1 MKAAKPVE
9 VDNKAHQ
16 NQNKKQKQKVPVVV
30 PQQEVEVTTIQT
42 QKSDNQVSN
51 PGSANPGNNKS
62 GLSGTAAAVHGS
74 QNIYDQ
80 GSKVMYGKYQDSL
93 QKTGD
98 LNHPETKDMEKG
110 YMATLNINQIED
122 YNNNKSG
129 KYVPKTLEQQAEV
142 HQESKKVQEG
152 KTAKPEKNVKSENN
166 AEEKSAAEI
175 KDKAEE
181 QSTEAAPSPNA
192 QNNPEFTQL
201 SSKIAA
207 TAHSQKSHEPAQK
220 ASDAAQAAAPSP
232 ANERQSMAQA
242 GKVDHMDAQKPGTFS
257 KEDFKALLK
266 QKIEGIRLPKDEAEA
281 DDFENNNNIQQV
293 NKNAVADVKNEK
305 NAATNDIASAT
316 AAKPDIGAQ
325 PVRAVAK
332 MPTPNTGKA
341 PGVPNAAKA
350 MPNKRDSA
358 NVEKPL
364 QEETNTIDSEMK
376 AHGVTDQMLAKSN
389 EPSFT
394 EALDEK
400 NKAKTESAAATQKFR
415 KTENTELSKTREQ
428 AQSQAVHHIGGMH
441 DARKGGLNHA
451 HGEQKNTAT
460 KDSQKR
466 KEIAD
471 HINSI
476 YNTSKTEV
484 DNILNNLDKKVA
496 EMFDY
501 GSKIA
506 KKAFEDHVDKGMRD
520 YKKKRYGDAY
530 AKYGALATAGLWL
543 WDKATGLPDEVNKYF
558 VSGKALYIEIMDQH
572 IDKIATHVTEQ
583 LNAAKARIAK
593 GKKDVQTY
601 VNSLSPSLRKIGK
614 EAIAEIQ
621 NKFNAL
627 EESVN
632 SKKDAL
638 IDVLA
643 KKYAENVA
651 SIDARIEELKAQNSG
666 FINKALNALSG
677 VFAFIIEIKNTLT
690 NLLSGIADVVMAIIA
705 DPIGFFKNLIAG
717 VGQGFANFGAN
728 IWTHLKTGFF
738 TWLTGATKGI
748 SLTMPED
755 IFSLKGIFS
764 ITTQVLGLTWNG
776 IRAIGSRVIGEPVMK
791 VLETSFEMVQIVRKE
806 GVAGLW
812 EHLKDQFADLKATI
826 MDTIMD
832 MIQTQVIQAGIKWV
846 MGLLTPVG
854 AFIKAAMAII
864 DVVKFFIQRAAQIM
878 ELIKAFIDS
887 VAAIASGNVSAVAKS
902 IENALGKAVPVLI
915 GFLASLLGIGGLAD
929 KVLGVIRKIRQ
940 RIENAIVKFWTFVK
954 DKAKGL
960 FGKIVGKSKKDN
972 THEPEKQK
980 KIDAG
985 FMYLKDEEKKADE
998 NHNNK
1003 LTLEQ
1008 ANKAAKKT
1016 KAKYSVFSSLKAESK
1031 DDKIVY
1037 RYTASPENVHET
1049 GTELENTDKVDGYL
1063 LDNNSADKKTDLT
1076 ITEQRQGKQRIGY
1089 KAILPNSKGN
1099 DADGIIVGDTENAYV
1114 KKRKEKN
1121 DFEKKY
1127 KELLSLNSAEERR
1140 KKINAGADEHDK
1152 FKPIIRKT
1160 VVNGDKTTITY
1171 GYIGGSETFIVTYD
1185 NKTNETEKVI
1195 AKNISLHNFG
1205 RGKTQGQTVEGLNRA
1220 HIVANEVRG
1229 SGYIEGHNLML
1240 TSDTFNKVTMRDE
1253 EIAIGEYLNRAGG
1266 LSSVKSFNMTVTV
1279 QRFENDENSTA
1290 EELRTGLSNRKNT
1303 LEEKISKM
1311 SDEEKITSERYKE
1324 YATLEAL
1331 LNMTNAKLL
1340 ETVAAGAK
1348 TKGVRRVK
1356 NVLYIITDVVFE
1368 NNRKITPDEEFKTGP
1383 DHFLG
1388 TK

>member
-16 NQNKKQKQKVPVVV
+16 NQNKKQKQKDPVVL
-30 PQQEVEVTTIQT
+30 PQSEVEMTTIQT
-42 QKSDNQVSN
+42 QKSVNQVSN
-51 PGSANPGNNKS
+51 PGSATSDDSKVSLN
-62 GLSGTAAAVHGS
+62 GTPAAVHGS

-80 GSKVMYGKYQDSL
+80 GSKISYGRFQENL

-98 LNHPETKDMEKG
+98 INHPETKEMEKD
-110 YMATLNINQIED
+110 YMATLNVNQIED
-122 YNNNKSG
+122 YQNLKSG
-129 KYVPKTLEQQAEV
+129 NYTPKTLQEQAEV
-142 HQESKKVQEG
+142 YQEG
-152 KTAKPEKNVKSENN
+152 KKV
-166 AEEKSAAEI
+166 EEGKATNTETAAESEHKAEGKPAAGT

-181 QSTEAAPSPNA
+181 QSVEAVPSPNA

-201 SSKIAA
+201 SGKIAA

-232 ANERQSMAQA
+232 ANERESMAQA

-257 KEDFKALLK
+257 KDDFKALLK
-266 QKIEGIRLPKDEAEA
+266 KKIEGIRLPKDEAEA

-316 AAKPDIGAQ
+316 AAKPNIGAQ
-325 PVRAVAK
+325 PVRSVAK

-341 PGVPNAAKA
+341 PNVPNAAKA
-350 MPNKRDSA
+350 MPNKRDAAS
-358 NVEKPL
+358 VEQPL

-376 AHGVTDQMLAKSN
+376 THGVTDKMLANSN

-400 NKAKTESAAATQKFR
+400 NKAKTESTAATQKFR
-415 KTENTELSKTREQ
+415 KTENTELSKTRQQ
-428 AQSQAVHHIGGMH
+428 AQSQAVQHIGGMH
-441 DARKGGLNHA
+441 NARKGGLNHA

-476 YNTSKTEV
+476 YNSSKTEV
-484 DNILNNLDKKVA
+484 DGILNNLDKKVA

-506 KKAFEDHVDKGMRD
+506 KKAFEDHVDKGMKE

-558 VSGKALYIEIMDQH
+558 VSGKALYIETMDHH
-572 IDKIATHVTEQ
+572 IDKIATHVTDQ
-583 LNAAKARIAK
+583 LNAAKAKIAK

-677 VFAFIIEIKNTLT
+677 VFAIIIEIKNTLT

-748 SLTMPED
+748 DLTMPED
-755 IFSLKGIFS
+755 LFSLKGIFS

-776 IRAIGSRVIGEPVMK
+776 IRAIGARVIGEPVMK

-826 MDTIMD
+826 MDSIMD
-832 MIQTQVIQAGIKWV
+832 MIQTQVIQAGIKWI

-887 VAAIASGNVSAVAKS
+887 VAAIASGNVGAVAKS

-954 DKAKGL
+954 GKAGKLLSKIGVSNKDKKGKAKKEKETRTQEEMKRDLHKGITEGTKL
-960 FGKIVGKSKKDN
+960 LKDKSLDKKQIQKQLDVLEETYELKELKIVITKVDKEGKETSHIEGEVNPKEKGFDVTRDLN
-972 THEPEKQK
+972 DKELKYSIRKIAFVENETYDINKGEYPEKLRQDMLK
-980 KIDAG
+980 FISKIPELNKQND
-985 FMYLKDEEKKADE
+985 
-998 NHNNK
+998 NK
-1003 LTLEQ
+1003 LRKDMISDTGGIRKWEIHQGAIYSPFVGEYQQ
-1008 ANKAAKKT
+1008 A
-1016 KAKYSVFSSLKAESK
+1016 LQEM
-1031 DDKIVY
+1031 
-1037 RYTASPENVHET
+1037 
-1049 GTELENTDKVDGYL
+1049 
-1063 LDNNSADKKTDLT
+1063 
-1076 ITEQRQGKQRIGY
+1076 
-1089 KAILPNSKGN
+1089 
-1099 DADGIIVGDTENAYV
+1099 
-1114 KKRKEKN
+1114 RKEIK
-1121 DFEKKY
+1121 
-1127 KELLSLNSAEERR
+1127 
-1140 KKINAGADEHDK
+1140 
-1152 FKPIIRKT
+1152 
-1160 VVNGDKTTITY
+1160 
-1171 GYIGGSETFIVTYD
+1171 
-1185 NKTNETEKVI
+1185 
-1195 AKNISLHNFG
+1195 
-1205 RGKTQGQTVEGLNRA
+1205 
-1220 HIVANEVRG
+1220 
-1229 SGYIEGHNLML
+1229 
-1240 TSDTFNKVTMRDE
+1240 
-1253 EIAIGEYLNRAGG
+1253 GE
-1266 LSSVKSFNMTVTV
+1266 
-1279 QRFENDENSTA
+1279 
-1290 EELRTGLSNRKNT
+1290 
-1303 LEEKISKM
+1303 
-1311 SDEEKITSERYKE
+1311 
-1324 YATLEAL
+1324 
-1331 LNMTNAKLL
+1331 
-1340 ETVAAGAK
+1340 
-1348 TKGVRRVK
+1348 
-1356 NVLYIITDVVFE
+1356 YIITTETGGSFLGDAVTKGTSIKNEKIQKMPRDISTGKNHKTQQPEDIVKHIHQSMKKNKNADISFTIVEPIISGSSVHGILNEMITQEILNIYPNIKIKLVTIQETLGVNSDRVKRSLNNKVLKMNKIAKANRVHINYAQTSYILGEDIPNQTNYDGKE
-1368 NNRKITPDEEFKTGP
+1368 NIIIFNAMNEKIVAYQITPIENTITRDIVIA
-1383 DHFLG
+1383 LG
-1388 TK
+1388 NGTFNGKLEGIL

>member
-16 NQNKKQKQKVPVVV
+16 NQNKKQKQKDPVVL
-30 PQQEVEVTTIQT
+30 PQSEVEMTTIQT
-42 QKSDNQVSN
+42 QKSGNQVSN
-51 PGSANPGNNKS
+51 PGSATSDDSKVSLN
-62 GLSGTAAAVHGS
+62 GTPAAVHGS

-80 GSKVMYGKYQDSL
+80 GSKISYGRFQENL

-98 LNHPETKDMEKG
+98 INHPETKEMEKD
-110 YMATLNINQIED
+110 YMATLNVNQIED
-122 YNNNKSG
+122 YQNLKSG
-129 KYVPKTLEQQAEV
+129 NYTPKTLQEQAEV
-142 HQESKKVQEG
+142 YQEG
-152 KTAKPEKNVKSENN
+152 KKVEEGKTTNTETAAKSEQK
-166 AEEKSAAEI
+166 AEGKPAAGT
-175 KDKAEE
+175 KDRAEE
-181 QSTEAAPSPNA
+181 QSVEAAPSPNA

-201 SSKIAA
+201 SGKIAA

-232 ANERQSMAQA
+232 ANERESMAQA

-257 KEDFKALLK
+257 KDDFKALLK
-266 QKIEGIRLPKDEAEA
+266 KKIEGIRLPKDEAEA

-316 AAKPDIGAQ
+316 AAKPNIGAQ
-325 PVRAVAK
+325 PVRSVAK

-341 PGVPNAAKA
+341 PNVPNAAKA
-350 MPNKRDSA
+350 MPNKRDAAS
-358 NVEKPL
+358 VEKPL

-376 AHGVTDQMLAKSN
+376 THGVTDKMLANSN

-400 NKAKTESAAATQKFR
+400 NKAKTESTAATQKFR
-415 KTENTELSKTREQ
+415 KTENTELSKTRQQ
-428 AQSQAVHHIGGMH
+428 AQSQAVQHIGGMH
-441 DARKGGLNHA
+441 NARKGGLNHA

-476 YNTSKTEV
+476 YNSSKTEV
-484 DNILNNLDKKVA
+484 DGILNNLDKKVA

-506 KKAFEDHVDKGMRD
+506 KKAFEDHVDKGMKE

-558 VSGKALYIEIMDQH
+558 VSGKALYIETMDQH
-572 IDKIATHVTEQ
+572 IDKIATHVTDQ
-583 LNAAKARIAK
+583 LNAAKAKIAK

-651 SIDARIEELKAQNSG
+651 SIDARIEELKVQNSG

-677 VFAFIIEIKNTLT
+677 VFAIIIEIKNTLT

-748 SLTMPED
+748 DLTMPED

-776 IRAIGSRVIGEPVMK
+776 IRAIGARVIGEPVMK

-832 MIQTQVIQAGIKWV
+832 MIQTQVIQAGIKWI

-887 VAAIASGNVSAVAKS
+887 VAAIASGNVGAVAKS

-954 DKAKGL
+954 GKAKGL
-960 FGKIVGKSKKDN
+960 LGKIGGAKLGSDKKNKKEQKGVD
-972 THEPEKQK
+972 TRTMAEKERDLNAGVKEGTLLLKNENLDK
-980 KIDAG
+980 KEIQRR
-985 FMYLKDEEKKADE
+985 
-998 NHNNK
+998 
-1003 LTLEQ
+1003 LEVLEDRYDLQ
-1008 ANKAAKKT
+1008 E
-1016 KAKYSVFSSLKAESK
+1016 L
-1031 DDKIVY
+1031 KIV
-1037 RYTASPENVHET
+1037 
-1049 GTELENTDKVDGYL
+1049 TDKVDANKETVHIYGKVNPDKHGDKSDRKIDEAPKRGDHIFNLGLGKSFRSLASLTNSQSSLSSSFAKAGNVVDADEFHMTVKKVEQRSSAGDFNSQKFGATKARLEDRMADFMEAVNHNKPTNPSAITSLIKDLIDSAVDHDAINYLNAKDQQKAQNGKNKLQEIKQDLVKAIMAVESKDEKDSGYKDVEIAKQELKTAIKETQEL
-1063 LDNNSADKKTDLT
+1063 LD
-1076 ITEQRQGKQRIGY
+1076 E
-1089 KAILPNSKGN
+1089 
-1099 DADGIIVGDTENAYV
+1099 
-1114 KKRKEKN
+1114 KE
-1121 DFEKKY
+1121 
-1127 KELLSLNSAEERR
+1127 
-1140 KKINAGADEHDK
+1140 
-1152 FKPIIRKT
+1152 
-1160 VVNGDKTTITY
+1160 
-1171 GYIGGSETFIVTYD
+1171 
-1185 NKTNETEKVI
+1185 
-1195 AKNISLHNFG
+1195 IS
-1205 RGKTQGQTVEGLNRA
+1205 R
-1220 HIVANEVRG
+1220 
-1229 SGYIEGHNLML
+1229 
-1240 TSDTFNKVTMRDE
+1240 TMRINE
-1253 EIAIGEYLNRAGG
+1253 
-1266 LSSVKSFNMTVTV
+1266 
-1279 QRFENDENSTA
+1279 
-1290 EELRTGLSNRKNT
+1290 
-1303 LEEKISKM
+1303 
-1311 SDEEKITSERYKE
+1311 
-1324 YATLEAL
+1324 LEAL
-1331 LNMTNAKLL
+1331 KQNMNEVNRLKGISFYDTKQLL
-1340 ETVAAGAK
+1340 EDARKELKEIEHYQINDKDDKELITFQINK
-1348 TKGVRRVK
+1348 ELK
-1356 NVLYIITDVVFE
+1356 NVNEAKSLILQQ
-1368 NNRKITPDEEFKTGP
+1368 KIK
-1383 DHFLG
+1383 
-1388 TK
+1388 

>member
-16 NQNKKQKQKVPVVV
+16 NQNKKQKQKDPVVL
-30 PQQEVEVTTIQT
+30 PQSEVEMTTIQT
-42 QKSDNQVSN
+42 QKSGNQVSN
-51 PGSANPGNNKS
+51 PGSATSDDSKVSLN
-62 GLSGTAAAVHGS
+62 GTPAAVHGS

-80 GSKVMYGKYQDSL
+80 GSKISYGRFQENL

-98 LNHPETKDMEKG
+98 INHPETREMEKD
-110 YMATLNINQIED
+110 YMATLNVNQIED
-122 YNNNKSG
+122 YQNLKSG
-129 KYVPKTLEQQAEV
+129 NYTPKTLQEQAEV
-142 HQESKKVQEG
+142 YQEG
-152 KTAKPEKNVKSENN
+152 KKVEEGKTTNTETAAKPEHK
-166 AEEKSAAEI
+166 AEGKPAAGT

-181 QSTEAAPSPNA
+181 QSVEAAPSPNA

-201 SSKIAA
+201 SGKIAA

-232 ANERQSMAQA
+232 ANERESMAQA

-257 KEDFKALLK
+257 KDDFKALLK
-266 QKIEGIRLPKDEAEA
+266 KKIEGIRLPKDEAEA

-316 AAKPDIGAQ
+316 AAKPNIGAQ
-325 PVRAVAK
+325 PVRSVAK

-341 PGVPNAAKA
+341 PNVPNAAKA
-350 MPNKRDSA
+350 MPNKRDAAS
-358 NVEKPL
+358 VEKPL
-364 QEETNTIDSEMK
+364 QEETNSIDSEMK
-376 AHGVTDQMLAKSN
+376 THGVTDKMLANSN

-400 NKAKTESAAATQKFR
+400 NKAKTESTAATQKFR
-415 KTENTELSKTREQ
+415 KTENTELSKTRQQ
-428 AQSQAVHHIGGMH
+428 AQSQAVQHIGGMH
-441 DARKGGLNHA
+441 NARKGGLNHA

-476 YNTSKTEV
+476 YNSSKTEV
-484 DNILNNLDKKVA
+484 DGILNNLDKKVA

-506 KKAFEDHVDKGMRD
+506 KKAFEDHVDKGMKE

-558 VSGKALYIEIMDQH
+558 VSGKALYIETMDQH
-572 IDKIATHVTEQ
+572 IDKIATHVTDQ
-583 LNAAKARIAK
+583 LNAAKAKIAK

-621 NKFNAL
+621 NKFNVL

-651 SIDARIEELKAQNSG
+651 SIDSRIEELKAQNSG

-677 VFAFIIEIKNTLT
+677 VFAIIIEIKNTLT

-748 SLTMPED
+748 DLTMPED
-755 IFSLKGIFS
+755 LFSLKGIFS

-776 IRAIGSRVIGEPVMK
+776 IRAIGARVIGEPVMK

-832 MIQTQVIQAGIKWV
+832 MIQTQVIQAGIKWI

-887 VAAIASGNVSAVAKS
+887 VAAIASGNVGAVAKS

-929 KVLGVIRKIRQ
+929 KVLGIIRKIRQ

-954 DKAKGL
+954 GKAGKLLSKIGVSNKDKKGKAKNEKETRTQEEMKKDLHKGITEGTKL
-960 FGKIVGKSKKDN
+960 LKDKSLDKKQIQKQLDVLEETYELKELKIVTTKVDKEGKETSHIEGEVNPKEKGSDVERDDENKDLKYSIQQIAFVKNEEVNLEEGKYPESARKQMQNFIAHIPKELVNVKDN
-972 THEPEKQK
+972 ILRKKMIRGIRKMWDIEKGAIYSPFVGEYQDALGNLK
-980 KIDAG
+980 KEISG
-985 FMYLKDEEKKADE
+985 EYI
-998 NHNNK
+998 
-1003 LTLEQ
+1003 LTLE
-1008 ANKAAKKT
+1008 T
-1016 KAKYSVFSSLKAESK
+1016 
-1031 DDKIVY
+1031 
-1037 RYTASPENVHET
+1037 
-1049 GTELENTDKVDGYL
+1049 
-1063 LDNNSADKKTDLT
+1063 
-1076 ITEQRQGKQRIGY
+1076 
-1089 KAILPNSKGN
+1089 
-1099 DADGIIVGDTENAYV
+1099 
-1114 KKRKEKN
+1114 
-1121 DFEKKY
+1121 
-1127 KELLSLNSAEERR
+1127 
-1140 KKINAGADEHDK
+1140 
-1152 FKPIIRKT
+1152 
-1160 VVNGDKTTITY
+1160 
-1171 GYIGGSETFIVTYD
+1171 GGSLLGDAAVYGS
-1185 NKTNETEKVI
+1185 
-1195 AKNISLHNFG
+1195 NIIN
-1205 RGKTQGQTVEGLNRA
+1205 
-1220 HIVANEVRG
+1220 
-1229 SGYIEGHNLML
+1229 
-1240 TSDTFNKVTMRDE
+1240 
-1253 EIAIGEYLNRAGG
+1253 
-1266 LSSVKSFNMTVTV
+1266 
-1279 QRFENDENSTA
+1279 
-1290 EELRTGLSNRKNT
+1290 
-1303 LEEKISKM
+1303 EKISKAKENHKTQQANDLKQYIENFM
-1311 SDEEKITSERYKE
+1311 VGRKNDKEVTITIVETMVSGSS
-1324 YATLEAL
+1324 ASNV
-1331 LNMTNAKLL
+1331 LNNSLSPIIKKYPNAKFKLL
-1340 ETVAAGAK
+1340 LMQETIGMDYKNKEKEVKANEITLNEIAK
-1348 TKGVRRVK
+1348 ANKVQVHFFKTTYTLGEDVTSQTEYKHKDSVILFNGSNETLIAYKINPSGDTTTRDIIIALGNGKFNGKLKGV
-1356 NVLYIITDVVFE
+1356 L
-1368 NNRKITPDEEFKTGP
+1368 
-1383 DHFLG
+1383 
-1388 TK
+1388 

>member
-1 MKAAKPVE
+1 MKVAKPVE
-9 VDNKAHQ
+9 ADNKNHQ
-16 NQNKKQKQKVPVVV
+16 NQNKKQKDPVVV
-30 PQQEVEVTTIQT
+30 SQSEIEVAAIQT
-42 QKSDNQVSN
+42 RKSENPFGN
-51 PGSANPGNNKS
+51 PGPATPDDSKVSLN
-62 GLSGTAAAVHGS
+62 GTPAAVHGS

-80 GSKVMYGKYQDSL
+80 GSKISYGRFQENL

-98 LNHPETKDMEKG
+98 INHPETKEMEKD

-122 YNNNKSG
+122 YQNLKSG
-129 KYVPKTLEQQAEV
+129 NYTPKTLQEQAEV
-142 HQESKKVQEG
+142 YQETKKVDEG
-152 KTAKPEKNVKSENN
+152 KTAKPETSAKPEQK
-166 AEEKSAAEI
+166 AEGKPAAET
-175 KDKAEE
+175 KDKGEE
-181 QSTEAAPSPNA
+181 QSIEAAPSPNA
-192 QNNPEFTQL
+192 HNNPEFTQL
-201 SSKIAA
+201 SGKITA
-207 TAHSQKSHEPAQK
+207 TAKSQKSHEPAQK

-232 ANERQSMAQA
+232 ANERESMAQA

-266 QKIEGIRLPKDEAEA
+266 KKIEGIRLPKDEAEA
-281 DDFENNNNIQQV
+281 DDFEKNNNIQQV

-316 AAKPDIGAQ
+316 AAKPNIGAQ
-325 PVRAVAK
+325 PVRSVAK
-332 MPTPNTGKA
+332 MPTPNAGKA
-341 PGVPNAAKA
+341 PGVPNVTKA
-350 MPNKRDSA
+350 MPHKRDAA

-376 AHGVTDQMLAKSN
+376 THGVTDKMLANSN

-400 NKAKTESAAATQKFR
+400 NKAKTESTAATQKFR
-415 KTENTELSKTREQ
+415 KTENTELSKTRDQ
-428 AQSQAVHHIGGMH
+428 AQSQAVQHIGGMH
-441 DARKGGLNHA
+441 NARKGGLNHA
-451 HGEQKNTAT
+451 HGDQKNTAN

-471 HINSI
+471 RINSI
-476 YNTSKTEV
+476 YNSSKTEV
-484 DNILNNLDKKVA
+484 DTILNNLDKKVA

-506 KKAFEDHVDKGMRD
+506 KKAFEDHVDKGMKE

-558 VSGKALYIEIMDQH
+558 VSGKALYVETMDQH
-572 IDKIATHVTEQ
+572 IDKIATHVTDQ
-583 LNAAKARIAK
+583 LNAAKAKIAK

-614 EAIAEIQ
+614 DAIAEIQ

-748 SLTMPED
+748 DLTMPED

-776 IRAIGSRVIGEPVMK
+776 IRAIGLRVVGEPVMK
-791 VLETSFEMVQIVRKE
+791 ALETGVEMVQIVRKE

-954 DKAKGL
+954 GKAKGL
-960 FGKIVGKSKKDN
+960 LGKIGVGKLRSDKKQYDTIPDGKEKLFAKLRNNEEKINVDGGHKLKFENEGELAVYSTRIGFNELLRQKQEEIHANKISSDYSKKQAAINKLIADKSN
-972 THEPEKQK
+972 FGQELSKYKGKQDK
-980 KIDAG
+980 KYSANV
-985 FMYLKDEEKKADE
+985 KDEYNAMKTILRSMAASFKIIGV
-998 NHNNK
+998 
-1003 LTLEQ
+1003 EQ
-1008 ANKAAKKT
+1008 ANTSLVTTKVAYTMHGKKAKRVIAEPLTKIPGNTHGSSPGSSVPVGWEKIEPEARSKYWVRAHLLNHHLHGPGVEWNLFPAHKDINKGMELAVENPAKKAVAGKDNKSYFYET
-1016 KAKYSVFSSLKAESK
+1016 SLTYGSGDFPTHIKVEFGEYDLSNGQRKGVSNTYVQALEIPQTYTVNINTESAERLQEVAKANGVSGMSSFFKELVNERNKNGMFDRISDVKQRMSGIAK
-1031 DDKIVY
+1031 DSHI
-1037 RYTASPENVHET
+1037 EN
-1049 GTELENTDKVDGYL
+1049 LRL
-1063 LDNNSADKKTDLT
+1063 LT
-1076 ITEQRQGKQRIGY
+1076 I
-1089 KAILPNSKGN
+1089 
-1099 DADGIIVGDTENAYV
+1099 EN
-1114 KKRKEKN
+1114 KLR
-1121 DFEKKY
+1121 
-1127 KELLSLNSAEERR
+1127 
-1140 KKINAGADEHDK
+1140 
-1152 FKPIIRKT
+1152 
-1160 VVNGDKTTITY
+1160 
-1171 GYIGGSETFIVTYD
+1171 FI
-1185 NKTNETEKVI
+1185 
-1195 AKNISLHNFG
+1195 
-1205 RGKTQGQTVEGLNRA
+1205 
-1220 HIVANEVRG
+1220 
-1229 SGYIEGHNLML
+1229 
-1240 TSDTFNKVTMRDE
+1240 
-1253 EIAIGEYLNRAGG
+1253 
-1266 LSSVKSFNMTVTV
+1266 
-1279 QRFENDENSTA
+1279 
-1290 EELRTGLSNRKNT
+1290 
-1303 LEEKISKM
+1303 
-1311 SDEEKITSERYKE
+1311 
-1324 YATLEAL
+1324 
-1331 LNMTNAKLL
+1331 
-1340 ETVAAGAK
+1340 
-1348 TKGVRRVK
+1348 
-1356 NVLYIITDVVFE
+1356 
-1368 NNRKITPDEEFKTGP
+1368 
-1383 DHFLG
+1383 
-1388 TK
+1388 

>member
-16 NQNKKQKQKVPVVV
+16 NKSQKQKDPVVV
-30 PQQEVEVTTIQT
+30 PHSEVEVDTIQA
-42 QKSDNQVSN
+42 QKSENPFVN
-51 PGSANPGNNKS
+51 PGSANPGNNK
-62 GLSGTAAAVHGS
+62 LSLNETTAAVHGS
-74 QNIYDQ
+74 QTIYDQ
-80 GSKVMYGKYQDSL
+80 GSKVSYGRFQENL

-98 LNHPETKDMEKG
+98 INHPETKNLEKN
-110 YMATLNINQIED
+110 YMSTLNINQIED
-122 YNNNKSG
+122 YSNLKSG
-129 KYVPKTLEQQAEV
+129 NYAPKTLQEQAEV
-142 HQESKKVQEG
+142 YQESKKVQEG
-152 KTAKPEKNVKSENN
+152 KAANPETDKPESN
-166 AEEKSAAEI
+166 AEGKSPEEI

-181 QSTEAAPSPNA
+181 QSVEAAPSPNA

-201 SSKIAA
+201 SGKITE
-207 TAHSQKSHEPAQK
+207 TAQSQKSHEPAQK
-220 ASDAAQAAAPSP
+220 ASNAAQAAAPSP
-232 ANERQSMAQA
+232 ANERESMAQA

-257 KEDFKALLK
+257 KEEFKALLK

-316 AAKPDIGAQ
+316 AAKPNVAAQ

-358 NVEKPL
+358 SVEKPL

-400 NKAKTESAAATQKFR
+400 NKAKTESAAATEKFR

-428 AQSQAVHHIGGMH
+428 AQSQAINHIAGMH
-441 DARKGGLNHA
+441 NARKGGLNHA
-451 HGEQKNTAT
+451 HGDQKSTAS

-471 HINSI
+471 RINSI
-476 YNTSKTEV
+476 YNSSKTEV
-484 DNILNNLDKKVA
+484 DTILNNLDKTVA
-496 EMFDY
+496 SRFDA
-501 GSKIA
+501 GSKEA
-506 KKAFEDHVDKGMRD
+506 KKAFEEHVDKKMKA
-520 YKKKRYGDAY
+520 YKEKRYGGSWLSWKNIKRVGDAIV
-530 AKYGALATAGLWL
+530 
-543 WDKATGLPDEVNKYF
+543 GLPKEVNAFF
-558 VSGKALYIEIMDQH
+558 VTGKEEYIKTMDRYIDEI
-572 IDKIATHVTEQ
+572 AGHVTTQ

-614 EAIAEIQ
+614 EAIADIQ
-621 NKFNAL
+621 SKFNAL

-643 KKYAENVA
+643 KKYADNIA
-651 SIDARIEELKAQNSG
+651 GIDARIEELKAQNSG
-666 FINKALNALSG
+666 LVSKALNALSS
-677 VFAFIIEIKNTLT
+677 VFAVIIEIKNTLT
-690 NLLSGIADVVMAIIA
+690 NLLSGIADVVMAIIV

-748 SLTMPED
+748 DLTMPED

-776 IRAIGSRVIGEPVMK
+776 IRAIGSRVIGESVMK

-812 EHLKDQFADLKATI
+812 EHLKDQFGDLKATI

-954 DKAKGL
+954 GKAKGL
-960 FGKIVGKSKKDN
+960 LGKIGVGASNKKKQEVDRKYIDNMDSEIAPEPFTMNGEKHTLTFEGGEIYMASEKGILTSKLTRFKNYVSKNSDADEFEGKGSEILNEINELQIRNERVKKSLTNANKLVDTNPDKSKKIENAQAEFDSLSKN
-972 THEPEKQK
+972 VHDFGEKFKLNDLTAKKKKKEHNKFYPIDIKEKLLPNGGKRITYKYAEGKQEFTVDLAPNGYPIKVVGDQLTLHDLGRGFTQDPEGKLKNAGMDSAHVIANMFGGSGYKKAQNIVATSAEYNQIVMRRREDQIRDFIEQTANVSHFTLEVSLQYSEDSSIFEMSELRKQLADYAK
-980 KIDAG
+980 TDDERN
-985 FMYLKDEEKKADE
+985 MLKDEDLKARILQNLNQTNQE
-998 NHNNK
+998 RIK
-1003 LTLEQ
+1003 EV
-1008 ANKAAKKT
+1008 
-1016 KAKYSVFSSLKAESK
+1016 KYSIIIYLNDGGSL
-1031 DDKIVY
+1031 
-1037 RYTASPENVHET
+1037 P
-1049 GTELENTDKVDGYL
+1049 
-1063 LDNNSADKKTDLT
+1063 
-1076 ITEQRQGKQRIGY
+1076 RIFR
-1089 KAILPNSKGN
+1089 I
-1099 DADGIIVGDTENAYV
+1099 
-1114 KKRKEKN
+1114 
-1121 DFEKKY
+1121 
-1127 KELLSLNSAEERR
+1127 KEL
-1140 KKINAGADEHDK
+1140 D
-1152 FKPIIRKT
+1152 
-1160 VVNGDKTTITY
+1160 
-1171 GYIGGSETFIVTYD
+1171 
-1185 NKTNETEKVI
+1185 
-1195 AKNISLHNFG
+1195 
-1205 RGKTQGQTVEGLNRA
+1205 
-1220 HIVANEVRG
+1220 
-1229 SGYIEGHNLML
+1229 
-1240 TSDTFNKVTMRDE
+1240 
-1253 EIAIGEYLNRAGG
+1253 
-1266 LSSVKSFNMTVTV
+1266 
-1279 QRFENDENSTA
+1279 
-1290 EELRTGLSNRKNT
+1290 
-1303 LEEKISKM
+1303 
-1311 SDEEKITSERYKE
+1311 
-1324 YATLEAL
+1324 L
-1331 LNMTNAKLL
+1331 L
-1340 ETVAAGAK
+1340 
-1348 TKGVRRVK
+1348 
-1356 NVLYIITDVVFE
+1356 Y
-1368 NNRKITPDEEFKTGP
+1368 
-1383 DHFLG
+1383 G

>member
-16 NQNKKQKQKVPVVV
+16 NQNKKQKQKDLVVL
-30 PQQEVEVTTIQT
+30 PQSEVEMTTIQT
-42 QKSDNQVSN
+42 QKSGNQVSN
-51 PGSANPGNNKS
+51 PGSATSDDSKVSLN
-62 GLSGTAAAVHGS
+62 GTPAAVHGS

-80 GSKVMYGKYQDSL
+80 GSKISYGRFQENL

-98 LNHPETKDMEKG
+98 INHPETKEMEKD
-110 YMATLNINQIED
+110 YMATLNVNQIED
-122 YNNNKSG
+122 YQNLKTGN
-129 KYVPKTLEQQAEV
+129 YTPKTLQEQAEV
-142 HQESKKVQEG
+142 YQEG
-152 KTAKPEKNVKSENN
+152 KKVEEGKTTNTETAVKPEHK
-166 AEEKSAAEI
+166 AEGKPAAGT

-181 QSTEAAPSPNA
+181 QSVEAAPSPNA

-201 SSKIAA
+201 SGKIAA

-232 ANERQSMAQA
+232 ANERESMAQA

-257 KEDFKALLK
+257 KDDFKALLK
-266 QKIEGIRLPKDEAEA
+266 KKIEGIRLPKDEAEA

-316 AAKPDIGAQ
+316 AAKPNIGAQ
-325 PVRAVAK
+325 PVRSVAK

-341 PGVPNAAKA
+341 PNVPNAAKA
-350 MPNKRDSA
+350 MPNKRDAAS
-358 NVEKPL
+358 VEKPL

-376 AHGVTDQMLAKSN
+376 THGVTDKMLANSN

-400 NKAKTESAAATQKFR
+400 NKAKTESTAATQKFR
-415 KTENTELSKTREQ
+415 KTENAELSKTRQQ
-428 AQSQAVHHIGGMH
+428 AQSQAVQHIGGMH
-441 DARKGGLNHA
+441 NARKGGLNHA

-476 YNTSKTEV
+476 YNSSKTEV
-484 DNILNNLDKKVA
+484 DGILNNLDKKVA

-506 KKAFEDHVDKGMRD
+506 KKAFEDHVDKGMKE

-558 VSGKALYIEIMDQH
+558 VSGKALYIETMDQH
-572 IDKIATHVTEQ
+572 IDKIATHVTDQ
-583 LNAAKARIAK
+583 LNAAKAKIAK

-651 SIDARIEELKAQNSG
+651 SIDSRIEELKAQNSG

-677 VFAFIIEIKNTLT
+677 VFAIIIEIKNTLT

-748 SLTMPED
+748 DITMPED

-776 IRAIGSRVIGEPVMK
+776 IRAIGARVIGEPVMK

-832 MIQTQVIQAGIKWV
+832 MIQTQVIQAGIKWI

-887 VAAIASGNVSAVAKS
+887 VAAIASGNVGAVAKS

-954 DKAKGL
+954 GKAGKLLSKIGVSNKDKKGKAKNEKETRTQEEMKKDLHKGIMEGTKL
-960 FGKIVGKSKKDN
+960 LKDKSLDKKQIQKQLDVLEETYELKELKIVTTKVDKEGKETSHIEGEVNPKEKGSDVERDDENKDLKYSIQQIAFVKNEEVNLEEGKYPESARKQMQNFIAHVPELKKGEKIQLRKEMVSGSTAIRKWDIAQGAIYSPFVEEY
-972 THEPEKQK
+972 HEAIQDMRNQLQGQEFIITTETGGSFLGDAVAKGTTIKNEKIQKMPKDMATGKDHRTQQPEDIVKYVKNAMKGKENQAITFTIVEPVLSGSSVGSIIKKSIGELLTTYPNVNFKFVTMQETLGFNEDTAHK
-980 KIDAG
+980 KIEAS
-985 FMYLKDEEKKADE
+985 KEKMRRAFKITGAE
-998 NHNNK
+998 
-1003 LTLEQ
+1003 
-1008 ANKAAKKT
+1008 ANRVQVHYARTTYVLGEDVPKHT
-1016 KAKYSVFSSLKAESK
+1016 SYDSK
-1031 DDKIVY
+1031 DPVIVFNATDEVITVY
-1037 RYTASPENVHET
+1037 QIKPS
-1049 GTELENTDKVDGYL
+1049 GNTTTRD
-1063 LDNNSADKKTDLT
+1063 
-1076 ITEQRQGKQRIGY
+1076 
-1089 KAILPNSKGN
+1089 
-1099 DADGIIVGDTENAYV
+1099 IV
-1114 KKRKEKN
+1114 
-1121 DFEKKY
+1121 
-1127 KELLSLNSAEERR
+1127 
-1140 KKINAGADEHDK
+1140 
-1152 FKPIIRKT
+1152 
-1160 VVNGDKTTITY
+1160 
-1171 GYIGGSETFIVTYD
+1171 
-1185 NKTNETEKVI
+1185 
-1195 AKNISLHNFG
+1195 
-1205 RGKTQGQTVEGLNRA
+1205 
-1220 HIVANEVRG
+1220 
-1229 SGYIEGHNLML
+1229 
-1240 TSDTFNKVTMRDE
+1240 
-1253 EIAIGEYLNRAGG
+1253 IAIGNGEFKG
-1266 LSSVKSFNMTVTV
+1266 
-1279 QRFENDENSTA
+1279 
-1290 EELRTGLSNRKNT
+1290 
-1303 LEEKISKM
+1303 
-1311 SDEEKITSERYKE
+1311 
-1324 YATLEAL
+1324 
-1331 LNMTNAKLL
+1331 KL
-1340 ETVAAGAK
+1340 
-1348 TKGVRRVK
+1348 K
-1356 NVLYIITDVVFE
+1356 NVL
-1368 NNRKITPDEEFKTGP
+1368 
-1383 DHFLG
+1383 
-1388 TK
+1388 

>member
-9 VDNKAHQ
+9 ADNKNHQ
-16 NQNKKQKQKVPVVV
+16 NQNKKQKDPVVV
-30 PQQEVEVTTIQT
+30 SQSEIEVAAIQT
-42 QKSDNQVSN
+42 RKSENPFGN
-51 PGSANPGNNKS
+51 PGPATPDDSKVSLN
-62 GLSGTAAAVHGS
+62 GTPAAVHGS

-80 GSKVMYGKYQDSL
+80 GSKISYGRFQENL

-98 LNHPETKDMEKG
+98 INHPETKEMEKD

-122 YNNNKSG
+122 YQNLKSG
-129 KYVPKTLEQQAEV
+129 NYTPKTLQEQAEV
-142 HQESKKVQEG
+142 YQEAKKTEEG
-152 KTAKPEKNVKSENN
+152 KTAKPETSAKPEQKT
-166 AEEKSAAEI
+166 EEIPAAET
-175 KDKAEE
+175 KDKGEE
-181 QSTEAAPSPNA
+181 QSVEAAPSPNP

-201 SSKIAA
+201 SGKITA
-207 TAHSQKSHEPAQK
+207 TAKSQKSHEPAQK

-232 ANERQSMAQA
+232 ANERESMAQA

-266 QKIEGIRLPKDEAEA
+266 KKIEGIRLPKDEAEA
-281 DDFENNNNIQQV
+281 DDFEKNNNIQQV

-305 NAATNDIASAT
+305 NTATHDIASAT

-325 PVRAVAK
+325 PVRSVAK
-332 MPTPNTGKA
+332 MPTSTAGKA
-341 PGVPNAAKA
+341 PGIPNAAKA
-350 MPNKRDSA
+350 MPNKRDAAS
-358 NVEKPL
+358 VEKPL

-376 AHGVTDQMLAKSN
+376 THGVTDKMLANSN

-394 EALDEK
+394 EALDER
-400 NKAKTESAAATQKFR
+400 NKAKTESTAATQKFR
-415 KTENTELSKTREQ
+415 KTENTELSKTRDH
-428 AQSQAVHHIGGMH
+428 AQSQAVQHIGGMH
-441 DARKGGLNHA
+441 NARKGGLNHA
-451 HGEQKNTAT
+451 HGEQKNTAS

-471 HINSI
+471 RINSI
-476 YNTSKTEV
+476 YNSSKTEV
-484 DNILNNLDKKVA
+484 DTILNSLDKKVA

-506 KKAFEDHVDKGMRD
+506 KKAFEDHVDLKMKA
-520 YKKKRYGDAY
+520 YKEKRYGGSWLSWKNIKRVGDAIV
-530 AKYGALATAGLWL
+530 
-543 WDKATGLPDEVNKYF
+543 GLPKEVNAFF
-558 VSGKALYIEIMDQH
+558 VTGKQEYIKTMDRY
-572 IDKIATHVTEQ
+572 IDDIATHVTNQ
-583 LNAAKARIAK
+583 LNAAKAKIAK

-614 EAIAEIQ
+614 AAIAEIQ

-643 KKYAENVA
+643 KKYADNIA
-651 SIDARIEELKAQNSG
+651 GIDARIEELKAQNSG
-666 FINKALNALSG
+666 LVSKALNSLSG
-677 VFAFIIEIKNTLT
+677 VFAVIIEIKNTLT

-748 SLTMPED
+748 DLTMPED

-812 EHLKDQFADLKATI
+812 EHLKDQFADLKVTI

-832 MIQTQVIQAGIKWV
+832 MIQTQVIQAGIKWI

-940 RIENAIVKFWTFVK
+940 RIENAIVKFWNFVK
-954 DKAKGL
+954 GKAGKLLSKIGVGNKDKKE
-960 FGKIVGKSKKDN
+960 KKATDQR
-972 THEPEKQK
+972 TFAEKERDL
-980 KIDAG
+980 IAG
-985 FMYLKDEEKKADE
+985 VKEGTRLLKDENLDKKE
-998 NHNNK
+998 IQK
-1003 LTLEQ
+1003 RLEILEDRYDLQ
-1008 ANKAAKKT
+1008 E
-1016 KAKYSVFSSLKAESK
+1016 LK
-1031 DDKIVY
+1031 V
-1037 RYTASPENVHET
+1037 V
-1049 GTELENTDKVDGYL
+1049 TDKNEKEKETLHIHGKVNPEKDGE
-1063 LDNNSADKKTDLT
+1063 KV
-1076 ITEQRQGKQRIGY
+1076 QRI
-1089 KAILPNSKGN
+1089 
-1099 DADGIIVGDTENAYV
+1099 
-1114 KKRKEKN
+1114 
-1121 DFEKKY
+1121 Y
-1127 KELLSLNSAEERR
+1127 KEL
-1140 KKINAGADEHDK
+1140 
-1152 FKPIIRKT
+1152 PKT
-1160 VVNGDKTTITY
+1160 IITY
-1171 GYIGGSETFIVTYD
+1171 SYGKSIANPLTSNRDAGDGTIYIPGWSHAQLLNKKNNVWRRGHMVSEALGGKGKVGINNLSIISQSTNSGMDKGPEQFAKNATKEGKILIYETTWENHPKKGEIQNFAKWVNVKIMDKETGRTIDFPFINLPEPSENVDDVKFNLNEHGRPTLMKEFGFSETFARELID
-1185 NKTNETEKVI
+1185 ERNKNG
-1195 AKNISLHNFG
+1195 NFISLPLIEK
-1205 RGKTQGQTVEGLNRA
+1205 RMEKYYLDK
-1220 HIVANEVRG
+1220 
-1229 SGYIEGHNLML
+1229 GYSKNSDKFDNLYDQIDIL
-1240 TSDTFNKVTMRDE
+1240 KAKLKLPN
-1253 EIAIGEYLNRAGG
+1253 L
-1266 LSSVKSFNMTVTV
+1266 
-1279 QRFENDENSTA
+1279 
-1290 EELRTGLSNRKNT
+1290 ELR
-1303 LEEKISKM
+1303 
-1311 SDEEKITSERYKE
+1311 
-1324 YATLEAL
+1324 
-1331 LNMTNAKLL
+1331 
-1340 ETVAAGAK
+1340 
-1348 TKGVRRVK
+1348 
-1356 NVLYIITDVVFE
+1356 
-1368 NNRKITPDEEFKTGP
+1368 P
-1383 DHFLG
+1383 
-1388 TK
+1388 

>member
-9 VDNKAHQ
+9 VDNKAQ
-16 NQNKKQKQKVPVVV
+16 QNKNQKQKDPVVV
-30 PQQEVEVTTIQT
+30 PHAEVEVDTIQT
-42 QKSDNQVSN
+42 QKSENPFVN
-51 PGSANPGNNKS
+51 PGSANPGNNRL
-62 GLSGTAAAVHGS
+62 GLNGTTAAIHGS
-74 QNIYDQ
+74 QTIYDQ
-80 GSKVMYGKYQDSL
+80 GSKVSYGRFKENL
-93 QKTGD
+93 QQTGD
-98 LNHPETKDMEKG
+98 INHPETKNLEKN
-110 YMATLNINQIED
+110 YMSTLNINQIED
-122 YNNNKSG
+122 YNNLKSG
-129 KYVPKTLEQQAEV
+129 NYAPKTVQEQAEAY
-142 HQESKKVQEG
+142 QESKKVQEG
-152 KTAKPEKNVKSENN
+152 KAANPETDKPESN
-166 AEEKSAAEI
+166 AEEKSPEEI
-175 KDKAEE
+175 KYKAEE
-181 QSTEAAPSPNA
+181 QSVEAAPSPNA
-192 QNNPEFTQL
+192 QNNPEFNQL
-201 SSKIAA
+201 SGKITE
-207 TAHSQKSHEPAQK
+207 TAQSQKSHEPAQK
-220 ASDAAQAAAPSP
+220 ASNAAQAAAPSP
-232 ANERQSMAQA
+232 ANERESMAQA

-257 KEDFKALLK
+257 KEEFKVLLK

-316 AAKPDIGAQ
+316 AAKPNVAAQ

-358 NVEKPL
+358 SVEKPL

-400 NKAKTESAAATQKFR
+400 NKAKTESAAATEKFR

-428 AQSQAVHHIGGMH
+428 AQSQAINHIAGMH
-441 DARKGGLNHA
+441 NARKGGLNHA

-471 HINSI
+471 RINSI
-476 YNTSKTEV
+476 YNSSKTDV
-484 DNILNNLDKKVA
+484 DTILNNLDKTVA
-496 EMFDY
+496 SRFDA
-501 GSKIA
+501 GSKEA
-506 KKAFEDHVDKGMRD
+506 KKAFEEHVDKKMKA
-520 YKKKRYGDAY
+520 YKEKRYGGSWLSWKNIKRVGDAIV
-530 AKYGALATAGLWL
+530 
-543 WDKATGLPDEVNKYF
+543 GLPKEVNAFF
-558 VSGKALYIEIMDQH
+558 VSGKQEYIKTMDRYIDEI
-572 IDKIATHVTEQ
+572 AGHVTTQ

-593 GKKDVQTY
+593 GKKEVQTY

-614 EAIAEIQ
+614 EAIADIQ
-621 NKFNAL
+621 SKFNAL

-643 KKYAENVA
+643 KKYADNIA
-651 SIDARIEELKAQNSG
+651 GIDARIEELKAQNSG
-666 FINKALNALSG
+666 LVSKALNALSG
-677 VFAFIIEIKNTLT
+677 VFAVIIEIKNTLT

-748 SLTMPED
+748 DLTMPED

-887 VAAIASGNVSAVAKS
+887 VAAIASGNVGAVAKS

-954 DKAKGL
+954 GKAGKLLSKIGVGGKEKEDK
-960 FGKIVGKSKKDN
+960 S
-972 THEPEKQK
+972 
-980 KIDAG
+980 
-985 FMYLKDEEKKADE
+985 
-998 NHNNK
+998 
-1003 LTLEQ
+1003 
-1008 ANKAAKKT
+1008 
-1016 KAKYSVFSSLKAESK
+1016 
-1031 DDKIVY
+1031 
-1037 RYTASPENVHET
+1037 
-1049 GTELENTDKVDGYL
+1049 
-1063 LDNNSADKKTDLT
+1063 DKKK
-1076 ITEQRQGKQRIGY
+1076 GKEET
-1089 KAILPNSKGN
+1089 SE
-1099 DADGIIVGDTENAYV
+1099 GDFNE
-1114 KKRKEKN
+1114 KEK
-1121 DFEKKY
+1121 FETPRGDKHTLYFEDKGGKDVLMMRSTPRTYEEYINTVEVDSTNPKKVATK
-1127 KELLSLNSAEERR
+1127 KELLNL
-1140 KKINAGADEHDK
+1140 
-1152 FKPIIRKT
+1152 
-1160 VVNGDKTTITY
+1160 VVQMKAL
-1171 GYIGGSETFIVTYD
+1171 D
-1185 NKTNETEKVI
+1185 NKDEKYEIKMSKIFNEIFTLTKELFQVGQSSVPIFRGTTEGGFGDSMTIEYLSKIPHSGTKGSDTGGLTTSVYSSI
-1195 AKNISLHNFG
+1195 DKRHLFYVRGHLLSEKLHGPGIWENLTPLTRSANSNHESDIEKTLKEGVEKNIVYHYHVKAVYGRKVNSSLLSKLENSDKLELEKDVLREIILNEQHVPL
-1205 RGKTQGQTVEGLNRA
+1205 KLTAHAVE
-1220 HIVANEVRG
+1220 I
-1229 SGYIEGHNLML
+1229 
-1240 TSDTFNKVTMRDE
+1240 DE
-1253 EIAIGEYLNRAGG
+1253 ETGAAKGKNVHLETIINDLKDYDLANYQLTETKKPELPINLN
-1266 LSSVKSFNMTVTV
+1266 T
-1279 QRFENDENSTA
+1279 
-1290 EELRTGLSNRKNT
+1290 
-1303 LEEKISKM
+1303 
-1311 SDEEKITSERYKE
+1311 
-1324 YATLEAL
+1324 ATLEDLKFIFSETIAIEIFNLRKKNDTFDSINDLLSIKYLTKDKLLKL
-1331 LNMTNAKLL
+1331 LNSTPKP
-1340 ETVAAGAK
+1340 
-1348 TKGVRRVK
+1348 
-1356 NVLYIITDVVFE
+1356 
-1368 NNRKITPDEEFKTGP
+1368 KIS
-1383 DHFLG
+1383 L
-1388 TK
+1388 